1 MKKEYD
7 LIVLLQ
13 SYPNLIHAVNYILD
27 RQDKNILILVNGDK
41 KIYKF
46 VNQIFQNQGNNVT
59 SKIYG
64 SNIFLRSK
72 IFSWLLPA
80 YVIYLHFRVPTYRCK
95 DVLITYGNWCDVG
108 GLFFSKTKS
117 QNIINLIN

>member
-46 VNQIFQNQGNNVT
+46 VNQIF
-59 SKIYG
+59 
-64 SNIFLRSK
+64 
-72 IFSWLLPA
+72 
-80 YVIYLHFRVPTYRCK
+80 
-95 DVLITYGNWCDVG
+95 
-108 GLFFSKTKS
+108 
-117 QNIINLIN
+117 